1 MRSLL
6 ICNSVLVKQIKL
18 REQIQLQRVLLQIRA
33 DTGFCSI
40 HLILTVCLGGV
51 VRAVNHP

>member
-6 ICNSVLVKQIKL
+6 ICISELVKQIKL
-18 REQIQLQRVLLQIRA
+18 LEQIQLQIGLLQSRA
-33 DTGFCSI
+33 DTGFCNTP
-40 HLILTVCLGGV
+40 LILPVYLRGV